1 MSQGLCRGTVGWHV
15 HGERSTAPVDS
26 ASVPLEH
33 RLNVFLLSQLVPD
46 RAVGDRR
53 LDFFNE
59 GTSRGVLRRLC
70 SQRDQVRFAAG
81 FRLRTI
87 GTSHAAIVRRDT
99 GQAVTG
105 MPLAVN
111 ARNGACYLE
120 TPLVAKLASADFPSR
135 DSGVRRS
142 VGPQR
147 RLPLGGGVGGRPRL
161 SSMSGRPAR
170 TATHATHLANPRA
183 RFVRERIRIG
193 RYSTVMAGRKS
204 RDAPDSDRRCQ
215 HAVGSFAPY
224 GGRR

>member
-53 LDFFNE
+53 LDFFDE
-59 GTSRGVLRRLC
+59 CTSRGVLRRPC
-70 SQRDQVRFAAG
+70 SERDQVGFAA
-81 FRLRTI
+81 RLRVRI
-87 GTSHAAIVRRDT
+87 VGKSHASIVRRGR

-105 MPLAVN
+105 TPLAAN
-111 ARNGACYLE
+111 ARNGPYHAG
-120 TPLVAKLASADFPSR
+120 AI
-135 DSGVRRS
+135 
-142 VGPQR
+142 
-147 RLPLGGGVGGRPRL
+147 
-161 SSMSGRPAR
+161 AR
-170 TATHATHLANPRA
+170 RA

-204 RDAPDSDRRCQ
+204 P
-215 HAVGSFAPY
+215 
-224 GGRR
+224 GRGAILAKPLVAKLASADFPS